1 MTYQA
6 NKNIVRE
13 KERGITMLLAILIL
27 ASLSVMVFSL
37 ASIVINEIRTSGDL
51 IRTEPNI
58 VAAQAATEHGLY
70 LAMRG
75 LGSLNA
81 CSPVPTPVVFS
92 NGVSVSTC
100 ADYYYP
106 NPYDFNLG
114 AGSRQDF
121 YLYDPINQSN
131 NPGYTGV
138 SATLTSGYGGTVY
151 LCNFDIT
158 DCVAGPH
165 VATYSLSPLTPNWS
179 YNALDPA
186 LKYQLII
193 VNSASG
199 LTSYRASGTPLGL
212 PSGVTTIKA
221 TASSGGLTR
230 KLQTTLPQ

>member
-1 MTYQA
+1 MIYRG
-6 NKNIVRE
+6 NKNIIRE
-13 KERGITMLLAILIL
+13 KERGITMLLSILIL

-58 VAAQAATEHGLY
+58 VAAQAATEDGLY

-81 CSPVPTPVVFS
+81 CSPTPAPVIYS
-92 NGVSVSTC
+92 NGVSVVTC

-106 NPYDFNLG
+106 NPYDFNLS
-114 AGSRQDF
+114 ASSRQDF
-121 YLYDPINQSN
+121 YLYDPVNQLN

-138 SATLTSGYGGTVY
+138 SVNLTSGYGGTVY
-151 LCNFDIT
+151 LCNFNIT
-158 DCVAGPH
+158 DCVGGPY
-165 VATYSLSPLTPNWS
+165 VATYSLSPLTPSWS

-186 LKYQLII
+186 LKYQLVI

-199 LTSYRASGTPLGL
+199 LTSYRASGTPFGL

-230 KLQTTLPQ
+230 KLQTTLAQ